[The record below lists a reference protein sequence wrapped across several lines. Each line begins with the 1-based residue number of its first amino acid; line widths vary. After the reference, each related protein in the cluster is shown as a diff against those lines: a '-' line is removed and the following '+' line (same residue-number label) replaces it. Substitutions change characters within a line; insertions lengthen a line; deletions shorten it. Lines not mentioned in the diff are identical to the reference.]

1 MAVLMTPS
9 TLDNLAI
16 VLVETRNPL
25 NIGAVAR
32 AMSNFGC
39 FDLRLVKPYDL
50 AFTEAVSAVGAA
62 ELLRSARV
70 FDSVADAVQGCS
82 LVVAATGSA
91 HRMPLHPLHRLER
104 AGRLLRRHMGES
116 RAAILFGSEKHGL
129 GNNHMAHCHWLFR
142 IPTRP
147 EHESMNLAQ
156 SVAVTL
162 YELARSPVAARRRP
176 EARPPALAEDV
187 ERLTTLL
194 EQILED
200 SGYTQDLTFASTSEK
215 IHRLVRRLNI
225 PAKDAAVLTGMLRQI
240 QWKIGNRGE

>member
-1 MAVLMTPS
+1 MPLPP
-9 TLDNLAI
+9 LDNLAI

-39 FDLRLVKPYDL
+39 FDLRLVQPYDV
-50 AFTEAVSAVGAA
+50 AFKEAVSAVGAQK
-62 ELLRSARV
+62 LLGSARV
-70 FDSVADAVQGCS
+70 FSSVAEAVEGCS

-91 HRMPLHPLHRLER
+91 HRMPLHPFYRLER
-104 AGRLLRRHMGES
+104 AGRLLRRHLPQS
-116 RAAILFGSEKHGL
+116 KAAVLFGSEKHGL

-162 YELARSPVAARRRP
+162 YELARSPLAARRTP
-176 EARPPALAEDV
+176 EARLPAAAEDV
-187 ERLTTLL
+187 ERLTELL
-194 EQILED
+194 ERILED
-200 SGYTQDLTFASTSEK
+200 AGYTQELTSSSTSEK

-240 QWKIGNRGE
+240 QWKLGQRAG